1 MGGPTDRRS
10 RISGRSVQGRPYEGR
25 PEFIPSSRVV
35 TPAGQ
40 AVLAHVALRGPPV
53 DGRRGGAHRGAGLPE
68 PGAPWLL
75 PPPPELPEDPPPVV
89 VPPVDELP
97 PVLPPPV
104 VPPVVPPPE
113 VPYEGL
119 GSALGFGWGFGLGFG
134 LALGLGAVHGSP
146 GPISHRETRVHVK
159 TSVPD
164 SGCCRRHLPGGQIT
178 CLAVQLLAG
187 MGVERGRASEAELA
201 QGTRCIV
208 EPFADEVRHADPARA
223 EQLLRALLPLRDRV
237 QSQRPDGRTDRLAA
251 GGHLEADPP
260 VRLSARYRPEGG
272 GGIGCRHAQPRMVA
286 ARTALGDRMFRR
298 RMRPF
303 PVSAAYP
310 QPSW

>member
-164 SGCCRRHLPGGQIT
+164 SGCCRHT
-178 CLAVQLLAG
+178 CQAA
-187 MGVERGRASEAELA
+187 RSRASLSSCLPVWAWKGA
-201 QGTRCIV
+201 
-208 EPFADEVRHADPARA
+208 ARA
-223 EQLLRALLPLRDRV
+223 RPSSPRALDASSNRSPTRSGMPIRRV
-237 QSQRPDGRTDRLAA
+237 PSSCFGHSSRSGTAYRVSVLTDGRTVSPRA
-251 GGHLEADPP
+251 GIWKQTRQSASVPVTGRKAEEA
-260 VRLSARYRPEGG
+260 
-272 GGIGCRHAQPRMVA
+272 
-286 ARTALGDRMFRR
+286 
-298 RMRPF
+298 
-303 PVSAAYP
+303 SAADTRSHEWSP
-310 QPSW
+310 LGPPWATGCSGGE